1 MEKYFSDSCY
11 IKPNLDCNYIFPM
24 DLAPSGIKSIV
35 EALLQIKFRSIQ
47 QDLSFHSACIQY
59 NILLL
64 VNENTFLLVN
74 KYTYIYILKYLF
86 VKINFC

>member
-47 QDLSFHSACIQY
+47 QDLSFHSACINPVQY
-59 NILLL
+59 F
-64 VNENTFLLVN
+64 VVGKW
-74 KYTYIYILKYLF
+74 KYIFAGK
-86 VKINFC
+86 